1 MHKALM
7 TISSNN
13 DGSKLDLRDRA
24 MEAVANWNANLNKS
38 RLESRKC
45 SMDMQTFIVHY
56 PKNKCKKMA
65 VPKPKIGSYPLAL
78 LPGQFCDYY
87 ST

>member
-1 MHKALM
+1 MIKALI
-7 TISSNN
+7 TISSNA
-13 DGSKLDLRDRA
+13 DGSKLDVRDRA
-24 MEAVANWNANLNKS
+24 MESAANWNVNFNKS

-45 SMDMQTFIVHY
+45 SMDMQSFIVHY

-65 VPKPKIGSYPLAL
+65 IPKLKIGSYPLAL

-87 ST
+87 AT